1 MAGQDTRKE
10 GEALDLEKAAQKA
23 AEDLDSQGLL
33 NTCLFTIHLKH

>member
-23 AEDLDSQGLL
+23 AEDFDSQGLL